1 MTELNKDTHLQIRV
15 SPTEKA
21 MIARAAK
28 RSGMSM
34 SAWLLSRVLPSQQTK
49 FQQLVTTLQINEHE
63 RNSYAE
69 LNDLLT
75 DLSPALF
82 SEVLEYKPGQKL
94 SSFAWNYLTAMIE
107 LAAAQKGIAPP
118 AWTRDI
124 KPLARPYFGTTL
136 GSLRLHLLIHSP
148 AVFRHRNIFI
158 DATLGDRV

>member
-1 MTELNKDTHLQIRV
+1 
-15 SPTEKA
+15 
-21 MIARAAK
+21 
-28 RSGMSM
+28 M
-34 SAWLLSRVLPSQQTK
+34 SAWLLSRALPSQQTK
-49 FQQLVTTLQINEHE
+49 FQQLVTALQTNEHE

-82 SEVLEYKPGQKL
+82 SEVLEHKPIQNL

-107 LAAAQKGIAPP
+107 LAAAQKGIAAP

-124 KPLARPYFGTTL
+124 KPLATPYFGTTL

-148 AVFRHRNIFI
+148 AVFRRRNIFI
-158 DATLGDRV
+158 DSSLGDRV